1 MLEVPE
7 CSSVCWMRVHTLA
20 LTRRKNIAYSERPHT
35 YLKGCIMEINEIVD
49 TVTVDAQKRF
59 YSLATVVGAAVAGSL
74 ATAGAVA
81 VVEVVK
87 RRKAKKV
94 AVETLETTPTVAA
107 K

>member
-1 MLEVPE
+1 MDVNL
-7 CSSVCWMRVHTLA
+7 
-20 LTRRKNIAYSERPHT
+20 
-35 YLKGCIMEINEIVD
+35 NEIVD

-81 VVEVVK
+81 VVEGVK
-87 RRKAKKV
+87 RHRAKKALA
-94 AVETLETTPTVAA
+94 AVTEATQSTT